1 MNLLEMRSY
10 EIDLSRVKNTRLP
23 DKDRHFQGDIH
34 SSTWPWYGSVVILQK
49 VLARKKNLRK
59 GNLLRCVQAIIHL
72 GKENLNTVFTDRF
85 WMGKDLDVII
95 DRSMKIFPQ
104 YSSCFKSQHKPK
116 IFFFW
121 AVSAVFLASVNLM
134 L

>member
-1 MNLLEMRSY
+1 MNILEMRSY

-34 SSTWPWYGSVVILQK
+34 SSTWLWYGSVVILQK

-95 DRSMKIFPQ
+95 DRSMKIFPHILRVSNLNTSPR
-104 YSSCFKSQHKPK
+104 YSSSGLYQLCF
-116 IFFFW
+116 W
-121 AVSAVFLASVNLM
+121 LL
-134 L
+134 